1 MTTTADY
8 TEKIWLIP
16 PSGIS
21 SNRST
26 TTTSTRPE
34 PGHAS

>member
-1 MTTTADY
+1 MTTTAGY

-26 TTTSTRPE
+26 TTTSAPPE
-34 PGHAS
+34 PSHAS